1 MNEMQQMDT
10 LTLIL
15 ILVLA
20 LVVIAAVVVLFLLQS
35 RSNRQRTELLQQH
48 AAERDDLLRQHA
60 AEKEGLLKDA
70 ESQKADLVRQ
80 YEAAKD
86 GLQDQLAALKEE
98 KAGVESRLKAR
109 EEYERQL
116 EEARERE
123 RREAAEQRE
132 KERLAVAEQREKE
145 RQEAA
150 ERHEKEQKA
159 MAEQHAKELQQ
170 MREVFENLTS
180 RNSETFKVRSA
191 ETISE
196 LLKPV
201 QEKFQAF
208 SEAVK
213 ESQEKTMERHNKLEQ
228 KIVDLDN
235 RSQAVSDEARN
246 LANALTGYSKVQGD
260 FGEMLLT
267 DVLKNAGLTEGVHF
281 FTQGV
286 MTDASG
292 HEIKSADGRTLIPDV
307 MVYYPDDTTVI
318 IDSKVSLT
326 AYNQYLLASTV
337 EERTRLA
344 KAHVASVRSHVD
356 ELKGK
361 DYASY
366 IPDGRRKVEFN
377 IMFIPVEGAF
387 RLMLEADPML
397 WQVAKDNRVLIV
409 SQMTLIIVLN
419 MIQMAW
425 KQHEQEKNI
434 ADVYKTAEELMGQL
448 KGWMDSY
455 VKLGEHLGKAAAAY
469 EESKK
474 KLTDSNQSVVKKIG
488 KLEKLGLAPK
498 RSNAKIKTG
507 ARLAGPESVIP
518 RELAASDITEE

>member
-1 MNEMQQMDT
+1 MDT
-10 LTLIL
+10 LTWVLIL
-15 ILVLA
+15 ALAVILIA
-20 LVVIAAVVVLFLLQS
+20 AAVVVFLLQS
-35 RSNRQRTELLQQH
+35 HGSRQRD
-48 AAERDDLLRQHA
+48 ALLRQHA
-60 AEKEGLLKDA
+60 AEKENLLKSY
-70 ESQKADLVRQ
+70 EGQKEELVRR
-80 YEAAKD
+80 YETEKD
-86 GLQDQLAALKEE
+86 VLQEQMASLKEE

-116 EEARERE
+116 EEARDRE
-123 RREAAEQRE
+123 RREAAEQRAKDRQE
-132 KERLAVAEQREKE
+132 SAEQREKE
-145 RQEAA
+145 
-150 ERHEKEQKA
+150 QKA
-159 MAEQHAKELQQ
+159 LAEQHAKELQQ
-170 MREVFENLTS
+170 MKEVFENLTA
-180 RNSETFKVRSA
+180 RNSESFKVRSA

-208 SEAVK
+208 KDAVK

-337 EERTRLA
+337 EDRTRLA

-366 IPDGRRKVEFN
+366 IPDGRRKVDFN

-434 ADVYKTAEELMGQL
+434 ADVYKTSEELMGQI
-448 KGWMDSY
+448 KGWLDSF
-455 VKLGEHLGKAAAAY
+455 VKMGEHLEKAASAY
-469 EESKK
+469 EDTRK
-474 KLTDSNQSVVKKIG
+474 KLTDSNQSVVKKIA

-498 RSNAKIKTG
+498 RSQGKIKPG
-507 ARLAGPESVIP
+507 ARQLGPESVIP
-518 RELAASDITEE
+518 KELSGGELTD

>member
-80 YEAAKD
+80 YEAVKD

-123 RREAAEQRE
+123 RR
-132 KERLAVAEQREKE
+132 
-145 RQEAA
+145 EAA

-409 SQMTLIIVLN
+409 SQMTLVIVLN

-518 RELAASDITEE
+518 RELAASDIMEE

>member
-1 MNEMQQMDT
+1 MDT
-10 LTLIL
+10 LTLVLILALAAIL
-15 ILVLA
+15 IA
-20 LVVIAAVVVLFLLQS
+20 AIVIVFLLQS
-35 RSNRQRTELLQQH
+35 HSGRQRD
-48 AAERDDLLRQHA
+48 ALLRQHA
-60 AEKEGLLKDA
+60 AEKE
-70 ESQKADLVRQ
+70 DLVRR
-80 YEAAKD
+80 YESEKD
-86 GLQDQLAALKEE
+86 GLQDQVASLKEE

-116 EEARERE
+116 EEARGRE

-132 KERLAVAEQREKE
+132 KE
-145 RQEAA
+145 
-150 ERHEKEQKA
+150 QKA
-159 MAEQHAKELQQ
+159 LAEQHAKELQQ
-170 MREVFENLTS
+170 MKEVFENLTA
-180 RNSETFKVRSA
+180 RNSESFKVRSA

-208 SEAVK
+208 NDAVK

-228 KIVDLDN
+228 KIVDLDT

-246 LANALTGYSKVQGD
+246 LANALTGYSQIQGN

-286 MTDASG
+286 MTDSSG
-292 HEIKSADGRTLIPDV
+292 HEIKSSDGRTLIPDV

-326 AYNQYLLASTV
+326 AYSQYLLASTV
-337 EERTRLA
+337 EERKRLA
-344 KAHVASVRSHVD
+344 KAHVTSVRSHVD
-356 ELKGK
+356 ELKKK

-366 IPDGRRKVEFN
+366 IPDGRRKVDFN
-377 IMFIPVEGAF
+377 IMFIPIEGAF

-397 WQVAKDNRVLIV
+397 WQVAKDNHVLIV

-434 ADVYKTAEELMGQL
+434 AAVYKTSEELMGQI
-448 KGWMDSY
+448 KGWLDNF
-455 VKLGEHLGKAAAAY
+455 VKLGDNLEKAAEAY
-469 EESKK
+469 QVSKK
-474 KLTDSNQSVVKKIG
+474 KLIDSNQSVIRKIE
-488 KLEKLGLAPK
+488 KLENLGLTPK
-498 RSNAKIKTG
+498 RSQAKINPG
-507 ARLAGPESVIP
+507 ARQLGPESVIP
-518 RELAASDITEE
+518 KELNGGELTD

>member
-1 MNEMQQMDT
+1 MKEMQQMDT

-20 LVVIAAVVVLFLLQS
+20 LVIIAAVIVIFLLQS

-60 AEKEGLLKDA
+60 AEKEDLLKDA
-70 ESQKADLVRQ
+70 ESQKSELVRQ

-132 KERLAVAEQREKE
+132 KERLA
-145 RQEAA
+145 AA

-507 ARLAGPESVIP
+507 ARLSGPESVIP
-518 RELAASDITEE
+518 RELSASNITEE

>member
-123 RREAAEQRE
+123 RREAAE
-132 KERLAVAEQREKE
+132 
-145 RQEAA
+145 
-150 ERHEKEQKA
+150 RHEKEQKA

-180 RNSETFKVRSA
+180 RNS

-518 RELAASDITEE
+518 QELAASDITEE

>member
-123 RREAAEQRE
+123 RR
-132 KERLAVAEQREKE
+132 
-145 RQEAA
+145 EAA

-425 KQHEQEKNI
+425 KQH
-434 ADVYKTAEELMGQL
+434 
-448 KGWMDSY
+448 
-455 VKLGEHLGKAAAAY
+455 
-469 EESKK
+469 
-474 KLTDSNQSVVKKIG
+474 
-488 KLEKLGLAPK
+488 
-498 RSNAKIKTG
+498 
-507 ARLAGPESVIP
+507 
-518 RELAASDITEE
+518 

>member
-123 RREAAEQRE
+123 RREAAE
-132 KERLAVAEQREKE
+132 
-145 RQEAA
+145 
-150 ERHEKEQKA
+150 RHEIEQEA
-159 MAEQHAKELQQ
+159 MAEQHAQELQQ

>member
-123 RREAAEQRE
+123 RR
-132 KERLAVAEQREKE
+132 
-145 RQEAA
+145 EAA

-307 MVYYPDDTTVI
+307 MDYYPDDTTVI

-518 RELAASDITEE
+518 QELAASDITEE

>member
-123 RREAAEQRE
+123 RREAAE
-132 KERLAVAEQREKE
+132 
-145 RQEAA
+145 
-150 ERHEKEQKA
+150 RHEKEQKA
-159 MAEQHAKELQQ
+159 IAEQHAKELQQ

>member
-123 RREAAEQRE
+123 RREAAERP
-132 KERLAVAEQREKE
+132 
-145 RQEAA
+145 
-150 ERHEKEQKA
+150 EKEQKA

-196 LLKPV
+196 LLKPG

-292 HEIKSADGRTLIPDV
+292 HEIKSPDGRTLIPDV

-507 ARLAGPESVIP
+507 ARLAGPGSVIP

>member
-123 RREAAEQRE
+123 RR
-132 KERLAVAEQREKE
+132 
-145 RQEAA
+145 EAA

-518 RELAASDITEE
+518 RELAASDIMEE

>member
-123 RREAAEQRE
+123 RR
-132 KERLAVAEQREKE
+132 
-145 RQEAA
+145 EAA